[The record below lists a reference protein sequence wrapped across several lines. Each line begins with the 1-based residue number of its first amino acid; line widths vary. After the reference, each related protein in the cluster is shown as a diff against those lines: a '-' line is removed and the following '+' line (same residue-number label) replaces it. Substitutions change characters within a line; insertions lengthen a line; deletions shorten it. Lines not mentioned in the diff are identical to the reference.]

1 MVCHVFVFVSI
12 SVFLPRGCSCFFFL
26 VWPRGCLFLSF
37 FVFLP
42 RGCSCFFFVFLPRG
56 CSCFFFVF
64 LPRVCSCF
72 FFVFSSRVC
81 LCLFFLYLTTRLSL
95 SLFLYSYHVFGIV
108 SFWILIAPLS
118 FFVLLPC
125 VCLCHFV
132 VFLPHVC
139 PCLSLILLPRVDRCH
154 LKKYF
159 YHFNFHIVFF
169 VRFWYIFPIIDWHW
183 TFQIES
189 YKPSRRYF
197 NNMSDAP

>member
-1 MVCHVFVFVSI
+1 
-12 SVFLPRGCSCFFFL
+12 
-26 VWPRGCLFLSF
+26 
-37 FVFLP
+37 
-42 RGCSCFFFVFLPRG
+42 
-56 CSCFFFVF
+56 
-64 LPRVCSCF
+64 
-72 FFVFSSRVC
+72 
-81 LCLFFLYLTTRLSL
+81 L

-118 FFVLLPC
+118 FFVLLP
-125 VCLCHFV
+125 
-132 VFLPHVC
+132 HVC
-139 PCLSLILLPRVDRCH
+139 ACLSLILLPRVDRCH

-169 VRFWYIFPIIDWHW
+169 VRFWYILPIIDWHW